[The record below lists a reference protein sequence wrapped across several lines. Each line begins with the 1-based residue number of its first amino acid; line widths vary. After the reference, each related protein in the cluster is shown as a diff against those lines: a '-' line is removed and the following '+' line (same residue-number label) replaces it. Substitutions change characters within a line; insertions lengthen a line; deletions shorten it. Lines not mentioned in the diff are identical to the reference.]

1 MARLWTCFEG
11 RIQSTCWWKSLA
23 LPHSGPPV
31 LSWTLPLLFAL
42 LPSLLPIW
50 SQSLNSLI
58 FWFVNDL
65 PVCPWSVYIPPLV
78 LMVSYQLY
86 PRQACAM
93 LLLLIINTSYLC
105 CAFQFRPFGIHYLIW
120 HTRFHGPFHAFHSA
134 PDLREEAWV
143 SFSWISE
150 KLTPWQLQT
159 WQRAPW
165 GTGLCLHR
173 TTIKLKMKAT
183 TLPLDLI
190 SWFIVG
196 VLNLLLHLF
205 IQSFIQRCQALCKQ
219 GTRQTKSLCSWSL
232 HFSRRVRQ

>member
-150 KLTPWQLQT
+150 KLTPWQLHT
-159 WQRAPW
+159 WQKA
-165 GTGLCLHR
+165 GTGCFWVCQSVWVYWAIRLRGQTPTGHSKYPETKEHTAEVLGEQR
-173 TTIKLKMKAT
+173 IGARKEV
-183 TLPLDLI
+183 
-190 SWFIVG
+190 VG
-196 VLNLLLHLF
+196 CWAEN
-205 IQSFIQRCQALCKQ
+205 QDWGGGGR
-219 GTRQTKSLCSWSL
+219 KSGP
-232 HFSRRVRQ
+232 